1 MLTELRKPLNGYFIN
16 ESGDV
21 FSVKGS
27 GRFGDN
33 TVPDRPRQMSKR
45 INKYGYIDVGLR
57 FVDDEGKRKK
67 RMYEVHRLV
76 ARSFIPNPENLPQVN
91 HIDGDKLNNHVSNL
105 EWCTA
110 RYNVKH
116 RVKNGDSYT
125 LKGEK
130 NPCAKL
136 DDQDIPVIMHAYN
149 SGSMSIKEIADV
161 FRVAKT
167 TINNIVYGY
176 QWNHIT
182 GLPCKKE
189 KYRRELGKANE

>member
-16 ESGDV
+16 EIGDV
-21 FSVKGS
+21 FSMKGS

-33 TVPDRPRQMSKR
+33 TVPDRPRMMAKR

-57 FVDDEGKRKK
+57 FVDANGNRKK

-76 ARSFIPNPENLPQVN
+76 AQYFIPNHDKLPQVN
-91 HIDGDKLNNHVSNL
+91 HKDGNKLNNHVSNL

-116 RVKNGDSYT
+116 RVDNGDSYVH
-125 LKGEK
+125 KGQS

-136 DDQDIPVIMHAYN
+136 KDSDVVVIMRMYTD
-149 SGSMSIKEIADV
+149 GGVPIRDIADK
-161 FRVAKT
+161 FKVAKT

-176 QWNHIT
+176 QWNHVT

-189 KYRRELGKANE
+189 KYRRKLGKANE